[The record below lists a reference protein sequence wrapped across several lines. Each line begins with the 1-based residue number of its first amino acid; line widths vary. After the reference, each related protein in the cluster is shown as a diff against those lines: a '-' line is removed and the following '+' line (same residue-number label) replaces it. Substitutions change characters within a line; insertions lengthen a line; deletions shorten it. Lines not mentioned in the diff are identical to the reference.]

1 MNTLLTWLGKTDI
14 DKALEDQEAALATIA
29 LNNDKPFDK
38 IVILA
43 SAWDSEWEGYLGWLK
58 ARLVASKRPFADVA
72 IHRAKIKTPIDYETI
87 LSESNIWIDKLSNE
101 SKKLTISLTS
111 GTPAMIATAVI
122 LGKARSNVEFIQSS
136 EKVGIIKPNI
146 PVDFA
151 KAYVKSA
158 AKGMANKALKD
169 PNVAKSLSEIIAKS
183 PDMLDIIRKAKI
195 LAGSELPV
203 LVLGETGTGKEVMS
217 NAIHIDS
224 LRADKPFK
232 AVNCGALPQSL
243 VDTIL
248 FGHEKGAFTGAD
260 KQHKGL
266 FEQADGG
273 TLFLDEVGELPADV
287 QVKLLRVLQ
296 EGSITRVGGSE
307 SIHIDVRIIAATHR
321 DLLKMVEANDF
332 REDLFY
338 RLAVGVI
345 HIPSLRERTQDI
357 PILVA
362 ELMAEINVAASTQH
376 SNKSKNISEKGMEFI
391 LSQPWPGNIRELW
404 NTLNRA
410 SLWGEGGEVSEIDLS
425 DAIINRLITHEMA
438 DVTLS
443 FNDKVDIIQLTDRYQ
458 KSYIRAALKASGNVK
473 KHATQMLGLKDHQT
487 LSNWMKR
494 LDIDSG
500 K

>member
-14 DKALEDQEAALATIA
+14 DKAHENQEAALATIA

-58 ARLVASKRPFADVA
+58 ARLVASKKPYADVA

-169 PNVAKSLSEIIAKS
+169 PNAAKSLSEIIAKS
-183 PDMLDIIRKAKI
+183 PDMLDVIRKAKI

-357 PILVA
+357 PLLVA
-362 ELMAEINVAASTQH
+362 ELMAEINAAAATQH
-376 SNKSKNISEKGMEFI
+376 SNKSKNVSVKGMEFI

-410 SLWGEGGEVSEIDLS
+410 SLWGKEGEVTEIDLN
-425 DAIINRLITHEMA
+425 DAIINRSITHEMS

-443 FNDKVDIIQLTDRYQ
+443 FNDKVDIIQLTDQYQ
-458 KSYIRAALKASGNVK
+458 KNYVHAALKASGNVK

>member
-1 MNTLLTWLGKTDI
+1 MHTLLTWLGKTDL
-14 DKALEDQEAALATIA
+14 DNSREDSEAAIATVV
-29 LNNDKPFDK
+29 LNNPQPFDQ

-43 SAWDSEWEGYLGWLK
+43 SAWQDEWDDYLHWLK
-58 ARLVASKRPFADVA
+58 ARLVKAKRPHTNVE
-72 IHRAKIKTPIDYETI
+72 IHKVKIKSPIHYQSIFD
-87 LSESNIWIDKLSNE
+87 ESSKWVNKLSNNSE
-101 SKKLTISLTS
+101 SLTISLTS
-111 GTPAMIATAVI
+111 GTPAMISTAVI
-122 LGKARSNVEFIQSS
+122 LGKSRSNVQFVQSS
-136 EKVGIIKPNI
+136 ALKGLETVNI

-183 PDMLDIIRKAKI
+183 PDMLDVIRKAKI

-362 ELMAEINVAASTQH
+362 ELMAEINVAASIQH
-376 SNKSKNISEKGMEFI
+376 SNKNKNISEKGMEFI

-410 SLWGEGGEVSEIDLS
+410 FLWSKTTDITDQDIS
-425 DAIINRLITHEMA
+425 DAMIVRSKLKEQPEVILSLGQIVDAKQLI
-438 DVTLS
+438 D
-443 FNDKVDIIQLTDRYQ
+443 NYK
-458 KSYIRAALKASGNVK
+458 KKYILAALKATGNNLTK
-473 KHATQMLGLKDHQT
+473 ASHMLSLNSHQALKV
-487 LSNWMKR
+487 WMENVGVELPK
-494 LDIDSG
+494 
-500 K
+500 